1 MSPRIRV
8 LAAAIAVGL
17 GSLSLGIA
25 PANAVIHSSA
35 PKIGVIHSLAAT
47 GTPPAATP
55 DLPPFAVKI
64 VPGSVIHLVS
74 RSSKLPVLIQNDYP
88 VNIRVQVHVAPN
100 NLSALIPA
108 AIEVTVP
115 ANTTYVAQVPVT
127 AIADGDVVMQAWL
140 TTFSGISLGDPVDL
154 KMTINAEIEE
164 SLIGGFVLLVAG
176 LGVAGVVRTLSKR
189 RRASEAA

>member
-8 LAAAIAVGL
+8 LAAAMAVGL

-25 PANAVIHSSA
+25 PANAVIHS
-35 PKIGVIHSLAAT
+35 PV
-47 GTPPAATP
+47 AATP

-74 RSSKLPVLIQNDYP
+74 RSSKMPVLIQNDYP
-88 VNIRVQVHVAPN
+88 VNVRVQVHVAPN

>member
-8 LAAAIAVGL
+8 LAAAVAVGL
-17 GSLSLGIA
+17 GSLSLGSA
-25 PANAVIHSSA
+25 PANAVIHSSVA
-35 PKIGVIHSLAAT
+35 KSAVIHSSLAAA
-47 GTPPAATP
+47 PAVSP

-74 RSSKLPVLIQNDYP
+74 RSSKMPVLIQNDYP
-88 VNIRVQVHVAPN
+88 VNVRVQVHVAPN

-115 ANTTYVAQVPVT
+115 ANTPYVAQVPVT

-176 LGVAGVVRTLSKR
+176 LGVAGVIRTLSKR